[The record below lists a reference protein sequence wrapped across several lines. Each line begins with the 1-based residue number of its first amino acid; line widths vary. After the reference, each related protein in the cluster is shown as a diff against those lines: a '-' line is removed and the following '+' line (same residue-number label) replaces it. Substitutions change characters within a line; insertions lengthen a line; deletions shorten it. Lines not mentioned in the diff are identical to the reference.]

1 MPEQRVMEAKKLG
14 FETCVMPK
22 VSLES
27 VKNIEGIKI
36 IGVNTINEA
45 IQLM

>member
-14 FETCVMPK
+14 FQVCVMPA

-27 VKNIEGIKI
+27 VKNIKGIKI
-36 IGVNTINEA
+36 IGVKNINDA